1 MVAVEGAVIDPF
13 VRNALSRMHPDH
25 RDVYRAMRESC
36 PYLIDRRMNGK
47 RVDTALG
54 PDWADQ
60 NAHKAAAT
68 AEGVQPRA
76 LGAASGGTVQLP
88 NFLPPD
94 VFFECSSA
102 LPSPVSCDSAIPDDS
117 DFALR
122 MTATLGP
129 RARDWRRRHF
139 SNFKRIASG
148 AVGFSES
155 LEQHRSE
162 TSKRV
167 SADVHLGVIDMLRY
181 SVCWPDCQLLE
192 LAGHG
197 GVLVGLLPKAFIYRR
212 GDGVPEFTPEQLLG
226 SSIEWVNSI
235 ESRAPPSDDVV
246 DVVWATSEQDRLER
260 KFLRGWWSRDDGF
273 SVRERAMATTRP
285 LRSCFG

>member
-1 MVAVEGAVIDPF
+1 
-13 VRNALSRMHPDH
+13 
-25 RDVYRAMRESC
+25 
-36 PYLIDRRMNGK
+36 
-47 RVDTALG
+47 
-54 PDWADQ
+54 
-60 NAHKAAAT
+60 
-68 AEGVQPRA
+68 
-76 LGAASGGTVQLP
+76 
-88 NFLPPD
+88 
-94 VFFECSSA
+94 
-102 LPSPVSCDSAIPDDS
+102 
-117 DFALR
+117 

-235 ESRAPPSDDVV
+235 ESRAPTSDDVV
-246 DVVWATSEQDRLER
+246 DVVWAKSEQERLER
-260 KFLRGWWSRDDGF
+260 KFLRGRCSRDDGF

-285 LRSCFG
+285 LRSFSGI